1 MVQQR
6 KREIRKKVQEE
17 RDSLSPRE
25 RTARS
30 AAVLDRLWSLE
41 DFREAD
47 TVFFF
52 ISFRSEVDTVPMI
65 KQALAEGKR
74 VCLPY
79 TYTDSKQMVASHV
92 LDFENDLEPGNYD
105 IMEPRPESI
114 RPIPPEEIDIIVMP
128 GVAFDVDGRR
138 LGYGGGYYDRFLNQ
152 CRDDCLRVA
161 PCFDLQVIDE
171 VPCSDHDHHIHMIV
185 TEKRVINCDHRGV

>member
-1 MVQQR
+1 MIQQR

-25 RTARS
+25 RTGHS
-30 AAVLDRLWSLE
+30 GVVLDRLFSLE
-41 DFREAD
+41 EFRVAN
-47 TVFFF
+47 TIFFF

-65 KQALAEGKR
+65 KRALAEGKR

-105 IMEPRPESI
+105 IMEPRPESV
-114 RPIPPEEIDIIVMP
+114 RPIPPEEIDIIIMP
-128 GVAFDVDGRR
+128 GVAFDADGRR
-138 LGYGGGYYDRFLNQ
+138 LGYGGGYYDRFLNH
-152 CRDDCLRVA
+152 CRPDCLRVA

-171 VPCSDHDHHIHMIV
+171 VPCADHDHTIHMIV
-185 TEKRVINCDHRGV
+185 TEKRVINCDHRGA